1 MSVAKLPLGRTGLK
15 AVCLDSLINP
25 KAAFLELL
33 IYGPMW
39 ILIRLIGV
47 SADSLSRDHRD
58 DPVYQKNLQRLI
70 ERNRQFEKKE

>member
-1 MSVAKLPLGRTGLK
+1 VVKLPLERTLIKAGLF
-15 AVCLDSLINP
+15 LDSLINP
-25 KAAFLELL
+25 MGAFLGFL
-33 IYGPMW
+33 IYRPAW

-47 SADSLSRDHRD
+47 SAESLSRDHRD